1 MGKFQNPGGPCLPSD
16 AHAPKTLYNKKAE
29 ENNKN
34 IFTNKRIMTFE
45 NNSHWYLFFILIF
58 EPDTKTAE
66 HKHTLSA
73 QHRLII

>member
-45 NNSHWYLFFILIF
+45 NNSH
-58 EPDTKTAE
+58 
-66 HKHTLSA
+66 
-73 QHRLII
+73 